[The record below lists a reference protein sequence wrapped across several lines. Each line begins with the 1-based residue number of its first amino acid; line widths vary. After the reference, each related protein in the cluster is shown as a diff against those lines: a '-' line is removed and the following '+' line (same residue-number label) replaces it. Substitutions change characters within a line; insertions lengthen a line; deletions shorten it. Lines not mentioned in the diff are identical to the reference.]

1 VRRRFI
7 TSRVANNRDAF
18 AGCAGSDPPPDEAT
32 TVRETD
38 RKTSAMVRILASG
51 ELPCDLAP
59 VRRAI
64 HAALRPYGV
73 PAGARV
79 GLAFVD
85 DFVMKELNVRHRGVP
100 RTTDVL
106 SFGQALP
113 RSARGAA
120 AARALARE
128 ADGEIEVG
136 DIVISGAQAARQARR
151 RRQALV
157 REVAFLAAHGAL
169 HLLGFEDDT
178 REGYREMVRL
188 GTDALGR

>member
-1 VRRRFI
+1 
-7 TSRVANNRDAF
+7 
-18 AGCAGSDPPPDEAT
+18 
-32 TVRETD
+32 
-38 RKTSAMVRILASG
+38 MSG
-51 ELPCDLAP
+51 EAPCELAP
-59 VRRAI
+59 VRRAV

-73 PAGARV
+73 PAGARI

-85 DFVMKELNVRHRGVP
+85 DFLMKELNRRHRKKP

-113 RSARGAA
+113 AGAKGQS
-120 AARALARE
+120 AARALVPDV
-128 ADGEIEVG
+128 DGELEVG

-151 RRQALV
+151 RRHPLV

-178 REGYREMVRL
+178 REGYNEMV
-188 GTDALGR
+188 ALGNAAVGR